1 MCGGPVAHLRGYDVY
16 EAGRPIR
23 RFLPS
28 RERPMV
34 GPFVLFDHFGP
45 ARLGTEA
52 RLDAALRR
60 FSPPAFR

>member
-1 MCGGPVAHLRGYDVY
+1 MREGPFAHRLQGYEVH

-28 RERPMV
+28 RARPMV

-45 ARLGTEA
+45 ARLAPG
-52 RLDAALRR
+52 
-60 FSPPAFR
+60 